1 MKTTLKLLA
10 FFFTVCSVAGA
21 QVEPAATA
29 GGASL
34 NYALRYAQTGYI
46 SSGSLGN
53 SQYAVASGNLGYI
66 NGSERLPFTADFGG
80 GYDWKISGTSYATGL
95 FENLWL
101 SQGIV
106 RRNWKV
112 LLNDSVSYLP
122 QTPTTGFSG
131 IPGIGEPIGVP
142 NPAPPS
148 SQSILTLNTH
158 VVNNVARGE
167 YEHSLNYA
175 TSLSAAGS
183 YDLLRYPDGNG
194 LDTNDE
200 TGDAALAWR
209 LNGRN
214 LLSGTYV
221 YSDFS
226 YPGYNV
232 TFETNTGL
240 FGYQYKWSRNLSTNV
255 SVGPQW
261 ISSSETSVVPPST
274 NVAASAAIN
283 YTLRFTSASLTYSRG
298 TNGGSGYLLGAESD
312 SVIGNFSREFG
323 KNLTIG
329 LTGGYQR
336 TAGLNNNGVTSA
348 NYGGAEATWR
358 IGRDIIVFANY
369 TGTDQWSTSTLP
381 ANALNQLMQVVGFG
395 IGYSPRE
402 THFKQ

>member
-1 MKTTLKLLA
+1 M
-10 FFFTVCSVAGA
+10 
-21 QVEPAATA
+21 P
-29 GGASL
+29 GG
-34 NYALRYAQTGYI
+34 NI
-46 SSGSLGN
+46 
-53 SQYAVASGNLGYI
+53 
-66 NGSERLPFTADFGG
+66 
-80 GYDWKISGTSYATGL
+80 
-95 FENLWL
+95 
-101 SQGIV
+101 
-106 RRNWKV
+106 
-112 LLNDSVSYLP
+112 
-122 QTPTTGFSG
+122 
-131 IPGIGEPIGVP
+131 
-142 NPAPPS
+142 
-148 SQSILTLNTH
+148 
-158 VVNNVARGE
+158 
-167 YEHSLNYA
+167 EHSLNYA